1 MAASSIDPTNARR
14 TIRALE
20 VIFSNGRRF
29 SDQKEKGHQLYHPL
43 LLGLTRPRA
52 ELYQRIDDRIT
63 KMIAS
68 GFIDEV
74 QRLLSLEYS
83 PKLPTLSAI
92 GYGEIVAYLQ
102 GRITLEEAVVLIKR
116 RTRIFVRRQANWFKA
131 NDPNIHWFRV
141 NNGTVEKM
149 EKLIE
154 DWLVSMERENK

>member
-1 MAASSIDPTNARR
+1 
-14 TIRALE
+14 
-20 VIFSNGRRF
+20 
-29 SDQKEKGHQLYHPL
+29 
-43 LLGLTRPRA
+43 
-52 ELYQRIDDRIT
+52 
-63 KMIAS
+63 
-68 GFIDEV
+68 
-74 QRLLSLEYS
+74 LLSLEYS